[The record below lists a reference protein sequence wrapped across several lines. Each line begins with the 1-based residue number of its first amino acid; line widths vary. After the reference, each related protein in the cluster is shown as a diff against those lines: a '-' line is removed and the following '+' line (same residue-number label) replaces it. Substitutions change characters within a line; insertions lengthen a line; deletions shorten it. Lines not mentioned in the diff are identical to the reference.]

1 MSKLCLKTNYVF
13 LFLNTQGSDWAISL
27 DGHDK
32 MCGYQNSM
40 FPLSIYGG
48 QDTCSG
54 RINFLKIWTSNKN
67 PKIIGKFY
75 LEYLVEAKGTKT
87 QKQLMSKIHCKLWII
102 LHQ

>member
-1 MSKLCLKTNYVF
+1 M
-13 LFLNTQGSDWAISL
+13 SL

-48 QDTCSG
+48 QDTYSG
-54 RINFLKIWTSNKN
+54 RINFLKIWTSDKN
-67 PKIIGKFY
+67 PKIIGKLY
-75 LEYLVEAKGTKT
+75 LEYLVETKGTKT
-87 QKQLMSKIHCKLWII
+87 QKQLMRKIHCKLWII